1 MALTAKII
9 LTHVTGAEDII
20 LLADGAKFVIVDGSR
35 RSKVVSA
42 NDAAAF
48 VKELTGIKTAIKIAK
63 LKIGRSIPASDLI
76 ISLLSADSTIDDEIS
91 YQILSTTISA
101 KTLKVWPLTVM
112 NEKEVIELPDGVI
125 DDVVA
130 YLLANGVAKAP
141 TAGLYDKIEFV
152 DALPATVDEEENPIA
167 IPATTAFVLN
177 KADGDKPADSAWMF
191 DGEWTELT
199 DEGAVGSAPTIQE
212 PEEEEEP

>member
-1 MALTAKII
+1 MAVTAKII
-9 LTHVTGAEDII
+9 LTHVTGAEDVI

-35 RSKVVSA
+35 RSKLVSED
-42 NDAAAF
+42 DAAAF

-63 LKIGRSIPASDLI
+63 LKIGKAVPKNDLI
-76 ISLLSADSTIDDEIS
+76 ISLLNSDATIEDAVE
-91 YQILSTTISA
+91 YQILATTVSINP
-101 KTLKVWPLTVM
+101 LKVWPLTIM

-130 YLLANGVAKAP
+130 HLLANGVKKAS
-141 TAGLYDKIEFV
+141 TAGTYDKIEFV
-152 DALPATVDEEENPIA
+152 DALPATEDAEGNPIN

-191 DGEWTELT
+191 NDEWIELV
-199 DEGAVGSAPTIQE
+199 DE
-212 PEEEEEP
+212 